1 MKNILIAVCIF
12 AGTFCASAQIG
23 IKGGMVYSGESG
35 ILKSAEATY
44 KSKGSANIGWQAGLT
59 GRIDLAVIYIEPEIL
74 YTSFKD
80 EYLTLQN
87 QEFSITKNRVDIPI
101 NVGMN
106 FSFLRLHAGPVFTYY
121 LDDKNT
127 LKDVVNAKQDNFN
140 LGAQIG
146 LGVQL
151 DQLYLNARYEM
162 SITKTGSAFEDA
174 ISNTTYNTENRPH
187 LLNVSLTYYFN

>member
-1 MKNILIAVCIF
+1 FSRDWSSDVCSSDLCIF

-23 IKGGMVYSGESG
+23 IKGGMVYSGEG
-35 ILKSAEATY
+35 GMLKSAEATY

-101 NVGMN
+101 NVG
-106 FSFLRLHAGPVFTYY
+106 
-121 LDDKNT
+121 
-127 LKDVVNAKQDNFN
+127 
-140 LGAQIG
+140 
-146 LGVQL
+146 
-151 DQLYLNARYEM
+151 
-162 SITKTGSAFEDA
+162 
-174 ISNTTYNTENRPH
+174 
-187 LLNVSLTYYFN
+187 